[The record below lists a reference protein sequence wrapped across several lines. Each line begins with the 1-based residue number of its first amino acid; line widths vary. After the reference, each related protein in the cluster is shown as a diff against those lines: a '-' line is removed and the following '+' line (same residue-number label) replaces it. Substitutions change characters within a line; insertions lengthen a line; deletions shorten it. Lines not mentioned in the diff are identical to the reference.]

1 MIVETIKKGAAL
13 IGWLQM
19 ATDGRWRALT
29 PSGYLT
35 HHTTRESALEAILCS
50 N

>member
-1 MIVETIKKGAAL
+1 MTTVYFDGKLKG
-13 IGWLQM
+13 WFQR

-35 HHTTRESALEAILCS
+35 HHPTSLAALEALQCS
-50 N
+50 P